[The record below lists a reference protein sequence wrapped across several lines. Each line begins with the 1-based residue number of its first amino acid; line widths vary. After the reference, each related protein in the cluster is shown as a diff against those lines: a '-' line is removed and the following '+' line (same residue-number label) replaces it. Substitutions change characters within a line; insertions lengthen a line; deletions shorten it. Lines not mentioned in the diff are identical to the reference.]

1 MSEAAKEASASPA
14 PSEPSAAP
22 VNKKKRGGR
31 GLILALLAAP
41 GLIGALGTT
50 AWWTLA
56 TEPGTAWLLS
66 QVPGLEVEGPQ
77 GSLLGDF
84 SAQRLRYHLPGDL
97 KSSDNIE
104 LLGLQWRGLSLAW
117 NRSPRLWADLHLQ
130 SLQIQ
135 RLSFKLSPSKEPAK
149 APANLLIP
157 VGLRLD
163 ALGIQ
168 ELRSAELGDKPLRDL
183 RARLTLSAEQGQ
195 QHRLTIEHLAWDL
208 LQARGEA
215 TIQSA
220 GELRLSSRLQI
231 ESLPNAAQGL
241 PAWTAQVQTQGPLQT
256 LQLQAKLDAQAQQL
270 EAQAQLAP
278 FAPWPLQ
285 ALQLNTRNLDLA
297 ALVSGLPRSAL
308 SGQAQIQA
316 KPEPQQEL
324 NVVVSAALSNDAAGL
339 WDERRLP
346 LRKLDLNLSFL
357 ARDPASLQIKSL
369 DALLGSAQTPAGR
382 LRATGSSSS
391 SQGAKLNIALED
403 LRGEGLLQTL
413 RPLRAAGKIELS
425 SPQALNHVGEKESA
439 PLKLSAKLDGQ
450 WQTPAA
456 PLRAGAAG
464 SPGSPKATPMPL
476 SLQLQAQLSAK
487 AIDVQSLKLNSGEAQ
502 LNARAE
508 LLLREAGSLTQ
519 GWTLKSEA
527 RALAPDLRPYWRG
540 EACSAWQQGAQ
551 GLDLE
556 FSTQLQSGPAS
567 PKASLLQQAPL
578 GTAQLQLKPGTLGG
592 VTSSGLLRYEH
603 AAGAAPLARLDLQL
617 DGNQLQGRAD
627 LLAGEQLQAA
637 LDLRAPQL
645 AGLQPL
651 LNSFAPKSK
660 LAGSL
665 MAGLKLNAK
674 AEAPS
679 KQDPSGW
686 NWRSEADLQVKSLLL
701 ESPGNSLQLAAAQG
715 RWELA
720 SGLDAPLQARFNL
733 EQLQAG
739 NISSPRASL
748 SLLGSWAKHQLQLNA
763 LGESKLPPAL
773 IPPGQ
778 PKDQI
783 AKGPLTLSL
792 QGVLSGAPGQLWLQG
807 GRWQFEQGQMLA
819 RPQEAKLEPW
829 MQARNLAG
837 TLSLGPQAQLQE
849 AALKPG
855 RLELFGA
862 GLRWAELAWHGG
874 DQGRVDLQLEP
885 LAVAPLL
892 ARWQPDFGWG
902 GDLVVGGYARIS
914 TQPRLNVDI
923 ALERSGGDLNVTDDG
938 GTQQLKLSE
947 MRIGLIGSP
956 GVWHLTQALA
966 GSNVGALAAA
976 LTARNSDGSLWPSGN
991 SQLQGVLEAQVA
1003 NLSTWGAWVP
1013 AGWRMGGGFHASAS
1027 FGGLLRAPEIN
1038 GSASASKLAL
1048 RNPLMGVDMQ
1058 DGELALNLHG
1068 GRATLESFKVRA
1080 GDGELSGSGSMQLGA
1095 TPKAEIQLE
1104 AKKFAVLRRVDRR
1117 LAINGQLQL
1126 LLDAQALDLQGK
1138 LDVED
1143 GLFDFSRGN
1152 APELGGDVQVRRP
1165 GAGRELVVE
1174 GPKSKRAIKVKV
1186 GINLG
1191 KKLRVRGHGIDT
1203 LLAGDL
1209 ALSQAATGP
1218 AINGVIKTVDG
1229 SFDAYGQKLTVEK
1242 GLITFSGV
1250 IDNPRLDVLALRPMP
1265 NEEVKVGVAITGT
1278 AQAPRVKLYSDPEM
1292 MDSAKLSWLL
1302 LGRAPD
1308 QLEGGDSALLQSA
1321 AMALLAGDGE
1331 GVTSKLKK
1339 TVGLDELSFD
1349 GKGADVKGT
1358 VVRVGKN
1365 LSDRWYVGYE
1375 RGLNATTGV
1384 WQVIYRIAQ
1393 RFTLRAQSGDEN
1405 ALDLIWQWKWE

>member
-1 MSEAAKEASASPA
+1 MSEQAKEAPASPA
-14 PSEPSAAP
+14 PNEPSAAP
-22 VNKKKRGGR
+22 PKTKRGGR

-41 GLIGALGTT
+41 ALVGAMGGT

-66 QVPGLEVEGPQ
+66 KVPGLEVDAAK

-84 SAQRLRYHLPGDL
+84 SAERLRYSLPGDL
-97 KSSDNIE
+97 KSSDSIE
-104 LLGLQWRGLSLAW
+104 LLGLQWQGLSLAW
-117 NRSPRLWADLHLQ
+117 NHSPRLWADVHLQ

-135 RLSFKLSPSKEPAK
+135 RLTLKIKPSQEPAK
-149 APANLLIP
+149 APADLLIP
-157 VGLRLD
+157 VGLQLD
-163 ALGIQ
+163 ALSIQ
-168 ELRSAELGDKPLRDL
+168 ELHSAELGDKPLRDL
-183 RARLTLSAEQGQ
+183 RARLALSAEQGE
-195 QHRLTIEHLAWDL
+195 QHQLKLEHLAWDL

-215 TIQSA
+215 KIQSA
-220 GELRLSSRLQI
+220 GELRLSSTLQI
-231 ESLPNAAQGL
+231 ESLPSAEQGL
-241 PAWTAQVQTQGPLQT
+241 PAWRAQVQASGPLQA
-256 LQLQAKLDAQAQQL
+256 LRLQAKVDAQAQEL
-270 EAQAQLAP
+270 DAQAQLAP
-278 FAPWPLQ
+278 FAAWPLQ
-285 ALQLNTRNLDLA
+285 GLQLNTRNLDLS
-297 ALVSGLPRSAL
+297 ALVSGLPRTSF
-308 SGQAQIQA
+308 SGEAQIQA
-316 KPEPQQEL
+316 KADAKEQL
-324 NVVVSAALSNDAAGL
+324 KVAVSAALSNGAAGL
-339 WDERRLP
+339 WDEQRLP

-357 ARDPASLQIKSL
+357 AQDPASLQIKSL

-382 LRATGSSSS
+382 LRASGSNSN

-403 LRGEGLLQTL
+403 LRGEGLLQAL
-413 RPLRAAGKIELS
+413 RPLRAGGKIELS
-425 SPQALNHVGEKESA
+425 SPQGLSQMGAKESA
-439 PLKLSAKLDGQ
+439 PLNISAKLDGQ
-450 WQTPAA
+450 WQAQAA
-456 PLRAGAAG
+456 PLKAGVASSAKAA
-464 SPGSPKATPMPL
+464 PLPL
-476 SLQLQAQLSAK
+476 SLQLQAQASAK
-487 AIDVQSLKLNSGEAQ
+487 AIDVQALKLNSGEAQ

-508 LLLREAGSLTQ
+508 LLLREAGSLRL
-519 GWTLKSEA
+519 GWTLKTEA
-527 RALAPDLRPYWRG
+527 RAQAPDLRPYWHG
-540 EACSAWQQGAQ
+540 EVGSAWQQSAQ
-551 GLDLE
+551 VLDAEL
-556 FSTQLQSGPAS
+556 SAHLQSGQSGPTPA
-567 PKASLLQQAPL
+567 KASLLQQAPL
-578 GTAQLQLKPGTLGG
+578 GTAQLQLKPSTLGG
-592 VTSSGLLRYEH
+592 VASSGLLRYEH
-603 AAGAAPLARLDLQL
+603 AAGSAPLARLDLQL

-627 LLAGEQLQAA
+627 LMPGEQWQAA

-651 LNSFAPKSK
+651 LSSFAPKSK

-674 AEAPS
+674 AETPS

-686 NWRSEADLQVKSLLL
+686 NWRSEADLQAKGLLF
-701 ESPGNSLQLAAAQG
+701 ETQDNHLQLASAQG

-733 EQLQAG
+733 EQLQASG
-739 NISSPRASL
+739 FSSPKASL

-763 LGESKLPPAL
+763 LGESKIPPAL

-778 PKDQI
+778 PKEQI

-792 QGVLSGAPGQLWLQG
+792 QGGLSGAPGLLWHQG

-829 MQARNLAG
+829 LQARNLAG
-837 TLSLGPQAQLQE
+837 ALNLGPQAQLQA

-855 RLELFGA
+855 RLELLGA
-862 GLRWAELAWHGG
+862 GLRWTELAWQGG

-902 GDLVVGGYARIS
+902 GDLVVGGYARVA

-923 ALERSGGDLNVTDDG
+923 ALERSGGDLSVTDDG
-938 GTQQLKLSE
+938 GTQKLNLSE

-956 GVWHLTQALA
+956 GLWHLTQSMA
-966 GSNVGALAAA
+966 GSNVGALAGA

-1048 RNPLMGVDMQ
+1048 RNPLMGVDMR

-1117 LAINGQLQL
+1117 LAINGQVQL

-1152 APELGGDVQVRRP
+1152 APELGADVQVRRP
-1165 GAGRELVVE
+1165 GSRRELVAE
-1174 GPKSKRAIKVKV
+1174 APKSKRAIKVKV

-1218 AINGVIKTVDG
+1218 ALHGVIKTVDG

-1242 GLITFSGV
+1242 GLITFGGV

-1265 NEEVKVGVAITGT
+1265 NEEVKVGVAVTGT

-1308 QLEGGDSALLQSA
+1308 QLEGGDNALLQSA
-1321 AMALLAGDGE
+1321 AMALLSGDGE
-1331 GVTSKLKK
+1331 SMTSKLKK
-1339 TVGLDELSFD
+1339 TVGLDELAID
-1349 GKGADVKGT
+1349 GQGSDVKGT
-1358 VVRVGKN
+1358 VVRVGKY
-1365 LSDRWYVGYE
+1365 LSERWYVGYE

-1405 ALDLIWQWKWE
+1405 AVDLIWQWKWE